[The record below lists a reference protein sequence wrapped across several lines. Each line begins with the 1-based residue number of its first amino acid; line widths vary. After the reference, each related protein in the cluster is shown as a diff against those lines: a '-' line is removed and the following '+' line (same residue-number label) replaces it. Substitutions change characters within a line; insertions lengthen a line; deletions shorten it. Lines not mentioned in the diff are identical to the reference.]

1 MERQKKMEVWDLYDA
16 YRHPLGRTARRDEP
30 LRPGEYHVVVGI
42 WVFDGRGHILLTRR
56 DASKRYMPG
65 KWENTG
71 GHVVSGEDSPTAAAR
86 ELAEETGIQA
96 RPEELIFLGTIK
108 LQPFFGDNYALVRN
122 VPAES
127 IRLQPGETDAARWV
141 SLEEFEALAAAGQLA
156 GSVYEHLKQYREA
169 FDRVFHTSQQNR
181 QEETER

>member
-1 MERQKKMEVWDLYDA
+1 M
-16 YRHPLGRTARRDEP
+16 
-30 LRPGEYHVVVGI
+30 
-42 WVFDGRGHILLTRR
+42 
-56 DASKRYMPG
+56 
-65 KWENTG
+65 
-71 GHVVSGEDSPTAAAR
+71 
-86 ELAEETGIQA
+86 
-96 RPEELIFLGTIK
+96 IFLGTIK
-108 LQPFFGDNYALVRN
+108 LQPFFGDNFALVRN

>member
-1 MERQKKMEVWDLYDA
+1 MEIWDLYDES
-16 YRHPLGRTARRDEP
+16 RRPLGRTARRDEP
-30 LRPGEYHVVVGI
+30 LQSGEYHVVVGI
-42 WVFDGRGHILLTRR
+42 WVFDGKGHILLTRR

-71 GHVVSGEDSPTAAAR
+71 GHVVSGEDSRAAAAR
-86 ELAEETGIQA
+86 ELWEETGIQA

-108 LQPFFGDNYALVRN
+108 LQPFFGDNFALVRN

-127 IRLQPGETDAARWV
+127 IKLQPGETDAARWV
-141 SLEEFEALAAAGQLA
+141 SLEEFEELAAAGQLA

-169 FDRVFHTSQQNR
+169 FDRAFHTFQQNR
-181 QEETER
+181 QEETGK